1 MLLSNTIKAM
11 PRAPERH
18 RKKFAWYIAQ
28 DYNNGQVYIS
38 RTMRSLCKAVN
49 DSRKPGDYCHSQHL
63 YRVASGLQQ
72 SPHKGITVRRIDSE
86 EDYEWWKKEWLSN
99 GGEVTLEL
107 F

>member
-1 MLLSNTIKAM
+1 MLLSNTIKAT

-28 DYNNGQVYIS
+28 DEKGTIYS
-38 RTMRSLCKAVN
+38 ARTMRSLCIAII
-49 DSRKPGDYCHSQHL
+49 SARKPAAYCYIQHL
-63 YRVASGLQQ
+63 YRVASGLQV
-72 SPHKGITVRRIDSE
+72 SPHKGITVCRLDSE
-86 EDYEWWKKEWLSN
+86 DDYDRWKKEWLSN

>member
-28 DYNNGQVYIS
+28 DEKGTIYS
-38 RTMRSLCKAVN
+38 ARTMRSLCKAVN
-49 DSRKPGDYCHSQHL
+49 NARKPAAYCHSQHL
-63 YRVASGLQQ
+63 YRVASGHQV
-72 SPHKGITVRRIDSE
+72 SPHKGLTVRRLDSE
-86 EDYEWWKKEWLSN
+86 ELYELWKNNWESE
-99 GGEVTLEL
+99 GGKIYLEL

>member
-1 MLLSNTIKAM
+1 MLLSNTIKAT

-49 DSRKPGDYCHSQHL
+49 YSRKPGDYCHIQHL
-63 YRVASGLQQ
+63 YRVASGLQV
-72 SPHKGITVRRIDSE
+72 SPHKGITVRRLDSE
-86 EDYEWWKKEWLSN
+86 EL
-99 GGEVTLEL
+99 
-107 F
+107 